1 MRSGICPWAEK
12 TALDRDYHDKE
23 WGVPCRDD
31 VKQFEFI
38 VLEAAQAGLSWH
50 TILQKRAGYQAAFA
64 GFDPARVAAFGDR
77 EEEALMGNPAIVR
90 NRLKIRAAIS
100 NARIFLRVQEQ
111 YGSFSRYLWAF
122 VDNKPLLNRWRRLE
136 EIPAQSPL
144 SQKICK
150 DLKQKGF
157 KFLGPVV
164 VYSHLQATGLIND
177 HLVSCFRYQ
186 EINRCFPFI
195 S

>member
-1 MRSGICPWAEK
+1 MVGSGICPWAEK
-12 TALDRDYHDKE
+12 TPLDRDYHDTQ

-31 VKQFEFI
+31 IKQFEFI

-50 TILQKRAGYQAAFA
+50 IILQKRAGYKAAFA
-64 GFDPARVAAFGDR
+64 GFDPVQVAAFGDR
-77 EEEALMGNPAIVR
+77 EEQELMSNPAIVR
-90 NRLKIRAAIS
+90 NRLKIRAALN
-100 NARIFLRVQEQ
+100 NARCFLRVQEK
-111 YGSFSRYLWAF
+111 YGSFSNYLWDF
-122 VDNKPLLNRWRRLE
+122 VDNRPLVNAWRRLE

-177 HLVSCFRYQ
+177 HLVSCFRYR
-186 EINRCFPFI
+186 EINGQD
-195 S
+195 